1 MGLNVIVLGE
11 FGAWEVIRSKKR
23 KKKHKEFHLFKIL
36 EEEAALA
43 IGDQEGMVG
52 EIEM

>member
-1 MGLNVIVLGE
+1 M
-11 FGAWEVIRSKKR
+11 RSNQEQE
-23 KKKHKEFHLFKIL
+23 KKKKTHKEFHLFKIL
-36 EEEAALA
+36 EEETALA